1 MIGHIQRNMQNATVR
16 FCFLINIIRFVI
28 PLCYFLQWG
37 QLRRRSPTT
46 PSSWGSVCGLT
57 WSRLAAFHCSR
68 SGLQRGI
75 SVSSSH
81 IHQHISHV
89 HYAVYQWLWLMDIE
103 CVHVCV
109 YIYLFCLFT
118 CPCVCVWRMCVC
130 YVLGLL
136 IFFLFLSIFASLFV
150 HIPPSATFIK
160 VLHFISVQMVWIS
173 AECTHVK
180 LLFV

>member
-1 MIGHIQRNMQNATVR
+1 MIFYSLRFYWWRGMIGHTQRIMHDAAASFYLKKNVR
-16 FCFLINIIRFVI
+16 SVM
-28 PLCYFLQWG
+28 PLHYFLQWG
-37 QLRRRSPTT
+37 QLRKWSPTT

-103 CVHVCV
+103 CVHVCGC
-109 YIYLFCLFT
+109 IYLFCLFT
-118 CPCVCVWRMCVC
+118 RLCVYICVCVT
-130 YVLGLL
+130 Y
-136 IFFLFLSIFASLFV
+136 
-150 HIPPSATFIK
+150 SAY
-160 VLHFISVQMVWIS
+160 
-173 AECTHVK
+173 
-180 LLFV
+180 